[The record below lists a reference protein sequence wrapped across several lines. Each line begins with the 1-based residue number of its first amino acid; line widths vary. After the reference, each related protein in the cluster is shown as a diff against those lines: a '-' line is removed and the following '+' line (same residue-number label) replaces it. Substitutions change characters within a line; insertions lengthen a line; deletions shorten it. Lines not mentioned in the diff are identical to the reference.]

1 VVNPQPCFS
10 SLVLFCVSRSSLC
23 APVVS
28 AQSSLGGSWCFRQ
41 PLFEV
46 SVVFSASS
54 GYRCSLCILF
64 GLFFL
69 TSLRYSTVEFHLFS
83 MDSAPVC
90 VKFTGTN
97 YSTWAFQFELF
108 LKGKA
113 LWGHIDGTDVE
124 KSSTSDK
131 PKADGSFPSW
141 DVLDARIMSWLL
153 GSVESHIVTNL
164 RPHRSAQSMWAYLK
178 KVYLQDNDA
187 RRFQLEHAIAMF
199 QHGSLS
205 IQDYYSAFLTL
216 WHEYA
221 TLVTADVP
229 VAALSTI
236 QTLHATTQRDQ
247 FLMKLRP
254 EYESVRSALLNR
266 SPVPSLDVCFGELL
280 REEQRLSTQAIL
292 EHSHGSSGPAVVAFS
307 AQGRGP
313 PMHSR
318 NLQCFCCKEYGHIA
332 ANCPKKFCSYCKK
345 KGHIIKECRIR
356 PQNRPAQAF
365 QTSVLVPHATTS
377 AAPVSSSDASSV
389 PASPASDYC
398 TPAMVQQ
405 ILVSALSAM
414 GFQGNHST
422 KLWYVDSAASNHM
435 TPNPTALCHVR
446 PYDGQSVIQTAN
458 GSSLPIAAVG
468 DASSALTNVFLA
480 PQLSTNLISVGQLV
494 ENNCDVKFSGDGC
507 VVQDQVTGEPIAK
520 GPKVGRLFPLFLPV
534 PAFSPVSFITS
545 FACNTVSDPSMV
557 WHRRLGHPNTQI
569 LSHVLNSSLLGN
581 KDRSSLSLECA
592 SCKLG
597 KSKILPF
604 PLHASRA
611 SHCFDLIHSDVW
623 GPSPVS
629 SHEKFKYYVTFIDDH
644 SRFTWVYF
652 LRSKSEVFRTFT
664 EFFAYVA
671 NQFSASIKTLRTDS
685 GGEYLS
691 TEFQAFLASKGIL
704 HQRSCPSTPQQNG
717 VAERKNRH
725 LLDVVRTLLLES
737 SVPSMFWV
745 EAMKTATHL
754 INRLPS
760 QVLDMESPY
769 FRLFAKQPSYDN
781 LRIFGCVCF
790 VHLPPHERHKLSAQS
805 VRCAF
810 LGYNVCQKGFVCYDP
825 TLHRTR
831 ISRNVIFFE
840 NQHFFP
846 VSSVPSSS
854 TVVLPSFEDSRFKPG
869 IVYTRRSRPQSLP
882 MAHPI
887 SDPTTHQIQPV
898 AAPPAPIVRRSSRV
912 SVTPD
917 RYGFPS
923 SSSGNSIS
931 ALTATLANFD
941 IPTCYSHAAKHDC
954 WRQAMQEEI
963 AALEANHTWDIEP
976 CPPTIVPLGCKWVYS
991 VKVQSDGS
999 LDRYKARL
1007 VALGNNQEYGV
1018 NYEETFAPVAKMTT
1032 VRTILALA
1040 ASSNWP
1046 LHQMDVKNAFLHGHL
1061 KECIYMKPPP
1071 GLFSSPTS
1079 HVCKLRRSL
1088 YGLKQAP
1095 RAWFD
1100 KFRTTLLQ
1108 FSFKQSKYDTSLF
1121 LRKTDMGIVVLL
1133 VYVDDIVITGS
1144 DSDLLGQ
1151 LKTHLSES
1159 FHMKDLGS
1167 LTYFLGLEVHRSS
1180 SGIFLNQHK
1189 YARDLVVIAGLQE
1202 APSVDTPMELHVKLR
1217 KEEGDLLADPSLY
1230 RKLVGSLVYLTITRP
1245 DISFAVQQ
1253 VSQFLQTPRHLHLTA
1268 VRRIIRY
1275 VHGTPTR
1282 GLFFPAS
1289 NSTHLA
1295 AYSDADWAGCAD
1307 TRRSITGWCV
1317 FLGDALI
1324 SWKSKKQ
1331 DRVSKSST
1339 ESEYRAM
1346 SLACSEIIWLRG
1358 LLAELDFSETNPTP
1372 LHADNTSAIQITANP
1387 VYHERT
1393 KHIEVDCHSI
1403 REAFEARVITL
1414 PHISTDLQIADIF
1427 TKALTRHRHC
1437 FLSSKL
1443 MLVDHPASI

>member
-1 VVNPQPCFS
+1 MFLTVDCSQVFAMPETALGLFPDVGASYFLSRFPGFFGCWDFS
-10 SLVLFCVSRSSLC
+10 S
-23 APVVS
+23 
-28 AQSSLGGSWCFRQ
+28 
-41 PLFEV
+41 
-46 SVVFSASS
+46 
-54 GYRCSLCILF
+54 
-64 GLFFL
+64 
-69 TSLRYSTVEFHLFS
+69 
-83 MDSAPVC
+83 
-90 VKFTGTN
+90 
-97 YSTWAFQFELF
+97 WA
-108 LKGKA
+108 
-113 LWGHIDGTDVE
+113 
-124 KSSTSDK
+124 
-131 PKADGSFPSW
+131 
-141 DVLDARIMSWLL
+141 VLDARIMSWLL
-153 GSVESHIVTNL
+153 GSVEPHIVTHL

-178 KVYLQDNDA
+178 KVYHQDNDA

-221 TLVTADVP
+221 DLVTADVP
-229 VAALSTI
+229 IAALSTI
-236 QTLHATTQRDQ
+236 QTIHATTRRDQ

-254 EYESVRSALLNR
+254 EYESVRSSLLNR
-266 SPVPSLDVCFGELL
+266 SPVPSLDICFGELL

-292 EHSHGSSGPAVVAFS
+292 EQSHGSSGTTTVAYA

-313 PMHSR
+313 PMHSK

-332 ANCPKKFCSYCKK
+332 ATCPKKFCSYCKK
-345 KGHIIKECRIR
+345 K
-356 PQNRPAQAF
+356 
-365 QTSVLVPHATTS
+365 TSVIVPPVATHDSPS
-377 AAPVSSSDASSV
+377 AACSV
-389 PASPASDYC
+389 PAPPAPDYC
-398 TPAMVQQ
+398 TPEMVQRML
-405 ILVSALSAM
+405 ISALSAM
-414 GFQGNHST
+414 GFQGNNST
-422 KLWYVDSAASNHM
+422 KLWYVDSGASNHM
-435 TPNPTALCHVR
+435 TNNPTALCHVR
-446 PYDGQSVIQTAN
+446 PYAGQSSIQTAN
-458 GSSLPIAAVG
+458 GSSLPIAAIG
-468 DASSALTNVFLA
+468 DASSKFTDVFLA

-494 ENNCDVKFSGDGC
+494 DNNCAVNFSGNGC
-507 VVQDQVTGEPIAK
+507 VVQDQVTGKPIAK

-534 PAFSPVSFITS
+534 PDFSPLSSIKS
-545 FACNTVSDPSMV
+545 FACNNVSDLSMV

-569 LSHVLNSSLLGN
+569 LSHVLNSDLPGN
-581 KDRSSLSLECA
+581 KDRYSLSLECD

-597 KSKILPF
+597 KSKTLPF

-664 EFFAYVA
+664 EFLAYVD
-671 NQFSASIKTLRTDS
+671 NQFSTSIKTLRTDS
-685 GGEYLS
+685 
-691 TEFQAFLASKGIL
+691 
-704 HQRSCPSTPQQNG
+704 
-717 VAERKNRH
+717 V
-725 LLDVVRTLLLES
+725 
-737 SVPSMFWV
+737 
-745 EAMKTATHL
+745 
-754 INRLPS
+754 
-760 QVLDMESPY
+760 
-769 FRLFAKQPSYDN
+769 
-781 LRIFGCVCF
+781 
-790 VHLPPHERHKLSAQS
+790 
-805 VRCAF
+805 
-810 LGYNVCQKGFVCYDP
+810 GFVCYDP

-846 VSSVPSSS
+846 VSSSTVSSSS
-854 TVVLPSFEDSRFKPG
+854 TVVLPPFEQQFSDLHPVSSRFQPG
-869 IVYTRRSRPQSLP
+869 IVYTRRSRPQSLSV
-882 MAHPI
+882 AHPI
-887 SDPTTHQIQPV
+887 SDPTTLQMQSV
-898 AAPPAPIVRRSSRV
+898 AAPSVRRSSRV
-912 SVTPD
+912 SVPPN
-917 RYGFPS
+917 RYGVPS
-923 SSSGNSIS
+923 SI
-931 ALTATLANFD
+931 
-941 IPTCYSHAAKHDC
+941 
-954 WRQAMQEEI
+954 
-963 AALEANHTWDIEP
+963 
-976 CPPTIVPLGCKWVYS
+976 
-991 VKVQSDGS
+991 KVRSDGS

-1040 ASSNWP
+1040 ASSDWP
-1046 LHQMDVKNAFLHGHL
+1046 LHQMDVKNVFLHGDL

-1071 GLFSSPTS
+1071 GLFPSPTS

-1108 FSFKQSKYDTSLF
+1108 FSFRQSKYDTSLF
-1121 LRKTDMGIVVLL
+1121 LWKSDMGIVVLL

-1144 DSDLLGQ
+1144 DSALLSQ

-1167 LTYFLGLEVHRSS
+1167 LTYFLGLEVHHSP
-1180 SGIFLNQHK
+1180 SGISLNQHK
-1189 YARDLVVIAGLQE
+1189 YASDLVATAGLQG
-1202 APSVDTPMELHVKLR
+1202 ATSVDTPMELNVKLR

-1253 VSQFLQTPRHLHLTA
+1253 VSQFLQTPRHLHLAA

-1275 VHGTPTR
+1275 VQGTSTR

-1289 NSTHLA
+1289 NSTRLA

-1331 DRVSKSST
+1331 DKVSKSST

-1358 LLAELDFSETNPTP
+1358 LLAKLDFSETDPTP

-1403 REAFEARVITL
+1403 HEAFEARVITL

-1427 TKALTRHRHC
+1427 TKALPRHRHC
-1437 FLSSKL
+1437 LLSSKL
-1443 MLVDHPASI
+1443 MLVDQPASI